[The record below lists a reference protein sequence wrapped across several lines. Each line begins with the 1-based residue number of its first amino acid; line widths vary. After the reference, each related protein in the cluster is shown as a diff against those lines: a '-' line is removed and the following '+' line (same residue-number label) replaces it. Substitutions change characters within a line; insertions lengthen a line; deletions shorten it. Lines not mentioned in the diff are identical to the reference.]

1 MEITTDYIASLRKKV
16 YDDLEA
22 KENERK
28 KYIDDFFDHHIPNLD
43 HIRDMLNEAVQENPY
58 LHRYNLHILT
68 IGIQGLRELHMCR
81 NAAIDYMQ
89 RAYLERFNP
98 LFKVYTPCASV
109 RFRIVDKKYIEVHL
123 VFNAPPA
130 RT

>member
-109 RFRIVDKKYIEVHL
+109 RFRIVDKKYIEVYL

-130 RT
+130 KA

>member
-109 RFRIVDKKYIEVHL
+109 RSRIVDKKYIEVYL

-130 RT
+130 KA

>member
-109 RFRIVDKKYIEVHL
+109 RFRIVDKKYIEVYL
-123 VFNAPPA
+123 VFNSPPA
-130 RT
+130 KA